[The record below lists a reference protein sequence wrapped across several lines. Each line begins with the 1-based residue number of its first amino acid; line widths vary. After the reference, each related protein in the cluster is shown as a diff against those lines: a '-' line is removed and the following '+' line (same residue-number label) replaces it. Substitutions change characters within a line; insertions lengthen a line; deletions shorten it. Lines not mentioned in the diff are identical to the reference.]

1 MAENANK
8 DRERERSKSNQ
19 ILFSLIKKKIIDPR
33 DLE

>member
-19 ILFSLIKKKIIDPR
+19 ILFPLIKKKITDPR
-33 DLE
+33 NLE

>member
-1 MAENANK
+1 MRTK
-8 DRERERSKSNQ
+8 IERERSKSNQ